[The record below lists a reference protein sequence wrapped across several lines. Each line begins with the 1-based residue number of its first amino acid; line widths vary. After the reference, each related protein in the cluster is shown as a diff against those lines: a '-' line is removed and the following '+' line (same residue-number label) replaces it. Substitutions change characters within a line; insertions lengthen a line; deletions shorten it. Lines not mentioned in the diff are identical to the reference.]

1 MPTIQS
7 LDALDAAILAT
18 FAEIKLYIGEE
29 TDVQPDPVQTVSTA
43 TLSTTFRE
51 TLLALDEDSPTHV
64 EPLPKEID
72 TSVSAEDMVPL
83 QEALANFDFEAC
95 KTEVRALA
103 RKYNIKCED

>member
-1 MPTIQS
+1 M
-7 LDALDAAILAT
+7 LAT

-29 TDVQPDPVQTVSTA
+29 SDVQPNSVQTVSTA
-43 TLSTTFRE
+43 TLSAIFRKV
-51 TLLALDEDSPTHV
+51 LVALDEDSPVNV
-64 EPLPKEID
+64 EPSLKVIC

-83 QEALANFDFEAC
+83 QEAMANFDFEAC